1 MLKRY
6 LMLFFI
12 FGAVFAFAST
22 TGGGLPW
29 ESPLQTIKASLTGP
43 TAFIIS
49 LVAIVAA
56 GVGLVFGGEFSGFVK
71 TLIYIVLVIALIVG
85 SASFM
90 NIFGTS
96 GALI

>member
-1 MLKRY
+1 MKRY

-43 TAFIIS
+43 VAFIIS

-90 NIFGTS
+90 NLFGIS